1 MTMQICQDSVVL
13 IDYRLTNDADEV
25 LDSSEGH
32 GPLAYLHG
40 HSNIVPGLEQALDGR
55 RVGDTFKVSIEPA
68 MGYGDINPALTQTLP
83 SSMFGG
89 VEQIAVGMQFHAQT
103 DHGVEVV
110 TVTDVNGDEVTID
123 GNHPMAGKTLH
134 FDVTVREVR
143 AASAEELEHGHAHG
157 EHGHHH

>member
-1 MTMQICQDSVVL
+1 MQINQDSIVL
-13 IDYRLTNDADEV
+13 IDYRLTDDAGNEI
-25 LDSSEGH
+25 DSSADH

-40 HSNIVPGLEQALDGR
+40 HSNIVPGLEQALEGR
-55 RVGDTFKVSIEPA
+55 SVGDEFKVSIEPA
-68 MGYGDINPALTQTLP
+68 MGYGENNPALTQTLP

-89 VEQIAVGMQFHAQT
+89 VDQIAVGMQFHAQT

-110 TVTDVNGDEVTID
+110 TVIALEGDEVTID
-123 GNHPMAGKTLH
+123 GNHPLAGKTLH

-143 AASAEELEHGHAHG
+143 AATAEELEHGHAHG

>member
-1 MTMQICQDSVVL
+1 MQISQDSVVTL
-13 IDYRLTNDADEV
+13 DYRLTNDAGEV
-25 LDSSEGH
+25 IDSSEGH

-40 HSNIVPGLEQALDGR
+40 HGNIIPGLEQALEGR
-55 RVGDTFKVSIEPA
+55 ATGDSFQVSIEPA
-68 MGYGDINPALTQTLP
+68 MAYGEKNPALTQTLP

-103 DHGVEVV
+103 DHGIEVV
-110 TVTDVNGDEVTID
+110 TVTAVEGDQVTID
-123 GNHPMAGKTLH
+123 GNHPLAGQTLH

-143 AASAEELEHGHAHG
+143 EAQAEEIEHGHVHG

>member
-1 MTMQICQDSVVL
+1 MQISQDSVVL
-13 IDYRLTNDADEV
+13 IDYRLTDDTGAE
-25 LDSSEGH
+25 LDSSTDH

-40 HSNIVPGLEQALDGR
+40 HSNIVPGLEQALEGR
-55 RVGDTFKVSIEPA
+55 SAGEEFSVSIEPVMA
-68 MGYGDINPALTQTLP
+68 YGEINPTLTQTLP

-89 VEQIAVGMQFHAQT
+89 TEQIAVGMQFHAQT

-110 TVTDVNGDEVTID
+110 TVTALEGDEVTID

-143 AASAEELEHGHAHG
+143 AASEEELAHGHVHG
-157 EHGHHH
+157 DHGHQH

>member
-1 MTMQICQDSVVL
+1 MQISQDNVVL
-13 IDYRLTNDADEV
+13 IDYRLTDDAGNE
-25 LDSSEGH
+25 LDSSADH

-40 HSNIVPGLEQALDGR
+40 HSNIVPGLEQALEGR
-55 RVGDTFKVSIEPA
+55 SAGEEFSVSIEPVMA
-68 MGYGDINPALTQTLP
+68 YGEINPALTQTLP

-89 VEQIAVGMQFHAQT
+89 TEQIAVGMQFHAQT

-110 TVTDVNGDEVTID
+110 TVTALEGDEVTID

-143 AASAEELEHGHAHG
+143 AASEEELAHGHVHG
-157 EHGHHH
+157 EHGHQH

>member
-1 MTMQICQDSVVL
+1 MQISQDSVVL
-13 IDYRLTNDADEV
+13 IDYRLTNDAGEE

-32 GPLAYLHG
+32 GPLASLHG
-40 HSNIVPGLEQALDGR
+40 HSNIVPGLEQALEGR
-55 RVGDTFKVSIEPA
+55 TVGDAFKVSVEPA
-68 MGYGDINPALTQTLP
+68 MGYGEVNPALSQTLP

-103 DHGVEVV
+103 DHGIEVV
-110 TVTDVNGDEVTID
+110 TVTSVDGDNVTID

-134 FDVTVREVR
+134 FDVTVRDVR
-143 AASAEELEHGHAHG
+143 AATAEELEHGHAHG

>member
-1 MTMQICQDSVVL
+1 MQISQNSVVL
-13 IDYRLTNDADEV
+13 IDYRLTNDAGDE
-25 LDSSEGH
+25 LDSSAEH

-40 HSNIVPGLEQALDGR
+40 HGNIVPGLEQALEGR
-55 RVGDTFKVSIEPA
+55 SVGDEFSVSIEPA
-68 MGYGDINPALTQTLP
+68 MAYGELNPALTQTLP

-89 VEQIAVGMQFHAQT
+89 VDQIAVGMQFHAQT

-110 TVTDVNGDEVTID
+110 TVTAVESDEVTID

-143 AASAEELEHGHAHG
+143 TASEEELAHGHVHG
-157 EHGHHH
+157 EHGHQH

>member
-1 MTMQICQDSVVL
+1 MQIAQDHVVL
-13 IDYRLTNDADEV
+13 IDYRLTDDQGQEI
-25 LDSSEGH
+25 DSSEGH

-40 HSNIVPGLEQALDGR
+40 HGNIVPGLEQALEGR
-55 RVGDTFKVSIEPA
+55 RLGDNLKVSVEPA
-68 MGYGDINPALTQTLP
+68 LGYGEHNPALTQTLP

-89 VEQIAVGMQFHAQT
+89 VEQIAPGMQFHAQT
-103 DHGVEVV
+103 DHGIEVV
-110 TVTDVNGDEVTID
+110 TVTGVNGDEVTID

-143 AASAEELEHGHAHG
+143 AATAEELEHGHAHG